1 MKPAAS
7 LVPVGTLTAQL
18 GDQIELGPGPKG
30 VRLISDVLSVE
41 VESDRIKAS
50 LATSDADWLTI
61 SDNGTLGCLDV
72 RFTLKT
78 DDGAYIYVEYSGRAE
93 METGQIATAPTF
105 QTSHEKYLWLNRV
118 QAVAAGVIVLAERLD
133 PDDIAGAVARRC
145 RRTCHSC
152 KSRQ

>member
-1 MKPAAS
+1 MNPVAT
-7 LVPVGTLTAQL
+7 LVPMGTITAQL

-30 VRLISDVLSVE
+30 VRLIGDVVSVE
-41 VESDRIKAS
+41 VDSDRVKAS
-50 LATSDADWLTI
+50 LATNDAADWLTV

-93 METGQIATAPTF
+93 METGRIATAPPF

-118 QAVAAGVIVLAERLD
+118 QAVAAGLV
-133 PDDIAGAVARRC
+133 DDTGLLTYSLYEVKV
-145 RRTCHSC
+145 SVD
-152 KSRQ
+152 

>member
-1 MKPAAS
+1 M
-7 LVPVGTLTAQL
+7 
-18 GDQIELGPGPKG
+18 
-30 VRLISDVLSVE
+30 E
-41 VESDRIKAS
+41 VDSDRVKAS
-50 LATSDADWLTI
+50 LATNDAADWLTI

-118 QAVAAGVIVLAERLD
+118 QAVAAGVVDDSGRLTYSIYEVKVSAE
-133 PDDIAGAVARRC
+133 P
-145 RRTCHSC
+145 
-152 KSRQ
+152 

>member
-1 MKPAAS
+1 M
-7 LVPVGTLTAQL
+7 
-18 GDQIELGPGPKG
+18 
-30 VRLISDVLSVE
+30 RLISDVVSVQ
-41 VESDRIKAS
+41 VDSDRVKAS
-50 LATSDADWLTI
+50 LATNDAADWLTV

-118 QAVAAGVIVLAERLD
+118 QAVAAGVV
-133 PDDIAGAVARRC
+133 DDTGLLTYSLYEVKV
-145 RRTCHSC
+145 SVD
-152 KSRQ
+152 